1 MENVFLIIGLIVI
14 SYVLYLFFYFLIQE
28 EKRNFEVL
36 KRQAKKRNGRASKA
50 MFMSPTLDFSDKGTK
65 ITVSSAFQEGEGD
78 LRIFKCSLKQ
88 CRAYTCIIIPP
99 SYPSFHLTS
108 KLPPKI
114 DLEEPLPHQLAIHS
128 NDREMTEQ
136 FLSTAVREIF
146 EQRYGLRIFEIKN
159 GFFALKIEGT
169 MTDDQTADQFIEAG
183 LTMIQRLIDLHTPN
197 S

>member
-1 MENVFLIIGLIVI
+1 ML
-14 SYVLYLFFYFLIQE
+14 
-28 EKRNFEVL
+28 
-36 KRQAKKRNGRASKA
+36 
-50 MFMSPTLDFSDKGTK
+50 MSPMLDFSDKGTK
-65 ITVSSAFQEGEGD
+65 ITVSSAFQEGEGN
-78 LRIFKCSLKQ
+78 LRSFKCSLKQ

-114 DLEEPLPHQLAIHS
+114 DLEEPLPHQMAIHS

-136 FLSTAVREIF
+136 FLGTAVREIF
-146 EQRYGLRIFEIKN
+146 EQLYGLRIFEIKN
-159 GFFALKIEGT
+159 GFFALKIEGA
-169 MTDDQTADQFIEAG
+169 MTDDQTADRFIESG

>member
-1 MENVFLIIGLIVI
+1 ML
-14 SYVLYLFFYFLIQE
+14 
-28 EKRNFEVL
+28 
-36 KRQAKKRNGRASKA
+36 
-50 MFMSPTLDFSDKGTK
+50 MSPMLDFSDKGTK

-146 EQRYGLRIFEIKN
+146 EQRYGIRIFEIKN
-159 GFFALKIEGT
+159 GFFALKIEGA